1 MTTADEDWL
10 LNAEPRD
17 LRWFTGGLKPEQR
30 NEYDYTFST
39 TAHDGQLPP
48 PGEWRTWL
56 IMAGRG
62 FGKTRAGAEWVRS
75 LADADPEARIA
86 LVAATLGEA
95 RSVMVEGE
103 SGLLACCPPHNRPS
117 YEPSLRKVTFPNGAM
132 ALLYG
137 ANEPES
143 LRGPQHSHSWCDEIG
158 KWSDSHWRAS
168 KAWDNLPE
176 TIKNKISGRTVTDL
190 LGAIAEAML
199 EETFDELDD
208 RALVWDKVLLDKQ
221 GWDEIEAI
229 YRQAIF
235 QTLKAAAEAEERVK
249 ESGDEAMLASWAF
262 LFFKSPFKEPDA
274 DA

>member
-1 MTTADEDWL
+1 VGNTPWEPDYIDE
-10 LNAEPRD
+10 
-17 LRWFTGGLKPEQR
+17 
-30 NEYDYTFST
+30 
-39 TAHDGQLPP
+39 QLAKAVGHP
-48 PGEWRTWL
+48 
-56 IMAGRG
+56 
-62 FGKTRAGAEWVRS
+62 TRAQILAEANERVMS
-75 LADADPEARIA
+75 PAQFARRHDLDVSRVA
-86 LVAATLGEA
+86 YHFRRLEEFECLELVAEVPVRGATEHFFKA
-95 RSVMVEGE
+95 TR
-103 SGLLACCPPHNRPS
+103 R
-117 YEPSLRKVTFPNGAM
+117 
-132 ALLYG
+132 ALFDG
-137 ANEPES
+137 
-143 LRGPQHSHSWCDEIG
+143 
-158 KWSDSHWRAS
+158 